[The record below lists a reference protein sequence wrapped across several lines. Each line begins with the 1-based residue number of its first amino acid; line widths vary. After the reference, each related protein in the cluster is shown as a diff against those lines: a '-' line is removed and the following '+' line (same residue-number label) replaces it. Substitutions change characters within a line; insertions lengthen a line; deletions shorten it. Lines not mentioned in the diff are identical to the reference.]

1 LALSKF
7 SGQNV
12 GENLVTFKK
21 IYLAAV
27 TKSRDRT
34 LPRLTAGLK
43 LMDREFK

>member
-21 IYLAAV
+21 TYLAAV
-27 TKSRDRT
+27 TKSRDRDT
-34 LPRLTAGLK
+34 SEAYCRAETHG
-43 LMDREFK
+43 